1 MEFFILLYIAILGLF
16 IGSFLNV
23 VGLRIPKGESIISP
37 PSHCIS
43 CQHRLGMLDL
53 IPVFS
58 YLLLKGRCRYCG
70 AAVSPLY
77 VIGELGSALLFVL
90 LYLHFGLTWELLIG
104 LAYISVLIAIT
115 ISDLLYKI
123 IPNKVILPSM
133 AIFALLRLWQHP
145 LPLFDYLI
153 GFLLGGVLFYLIAL
167 LSRGGMGGGDIKL
180 MALIGI
186 VSGWKLTLLT
196 IMIASFTGTII
207 GGVLIALGKIKRKE
221 PIPFGPFIALAA
233 AVAYLWGEQL
243 ITWYL
248 TLM

>member
-1 MEFFILLYIAILGLF
+1 
-16 IGSFLNV
+16 
-23 VGLRIPKGESIISP
+23 
-37 PSHCIS
+37 
-43 CQHRLGMLDL
+43 MLDL

-58 YLLLKGRCRYCG
+58 YLFLKGRCRYCG

-77 VIGELGSALLFVL
+77 AIGELSTALLFVL

-115 ISDLLYKI
+115 ISDLQYKI
-123 IPNKVILPSM
+123 IPNKVIFPSM
-133 AIFALLRLWQHP
+133 AIFTLFRLWQHP
-145 LPLFDYLI
+145 LPLVDYLI
-153 GFLLGGVLFYLIAL
+153 GFLLGGGLFYLIAL

-180 MALIGI
+180 MAMIGI

-196 IMIASFTGTII
+196 IMIASFIATII
-207 GGVLIALGKIKRKE
+207 GGWLIALGKIKRKE

-233 AVAYLWGEQL
+233 AVAYLWGEQ
-243 ITWYL
+243 IIAWYL

>member
-23 VGLRIPKGESIISP
+23 VGLRIPQGESIISP
-37 PSHCIS
+37 PSHCFS
-43 CQHRLGMLDL
+43 CRHRLGMLDL

-58 YLLLKGRCRYCG
+58 YLFLKGRCRYCG

-77 VIGELGSALLFVL
+77 AFGELGTALLFVL
-90 LYLHFGLTWELLIG
+90 LYSHFGLTWELVIG
-104 LAYISVLIAIT
+104 LVYISVLIAIT
-115 ISDLLYKI
+115 ISDLQYKV
-123 IPNKVILPSM
+123 IPNKVIYPSM
-133 AIFALLRLWQHP
+133 AIFALFRLWHHP
-145 LPLFDYLI
+145 LPLVDYLI
-153 GFLLGGVLFYLIAL
+153 GFLLGGGLFYLIAL

-180 MALIGI
+180 MAMIGI

-196 IMIASFTGTII
+196 IMIASFIGTMI
-207 GGVLIALGKIKRKE
+207 GGWLIALGKIKRKE

-233 AVAYLWGEQL
+233 AVAYLWGEQ
-243 ITWYL
+243 IIAWYL